1 MLSSSLV
8 NCVGCFLSEP
18 SFRGRVG
25 ARGCQCLYCGGGEG
39 AGDSGGGGGGGGAAA
54 VVVRDSKVH
63 YITHAESRY

>member
-18 SFRGRVG
+18 SFRGR
-25 ARGCQCLYCGGGEG
+25 GCLCLYCGGGEG

-63 YITHAESRY
+63 YITHAES